1 MKYGTRFISQWF
13 HRTHPFLT
21 FFLLLSF
28 LLHFPT
34 LYLFFPFLFYFS
46 RFLSPPLAPHLLH
59 THKHTHSNNE
69 HSFCSSHCAR
79 YWERDEI
86 YILPSDPSSWR
97 KGEGCI
103 GEQHIVVSSPRVM
116 QSGYGRTGGKLRLS
130 QEGIAKEVLLRS
142 VMSGFIL
149 EEKWTLSDRKWGIFC
164 S

>member
-1 MKYGTRFISQWF
+1 MIPQDPSIFNILSPSLF
-13 HRTHPFLT
+13 SSPFPHSLPL
-21 FFLLLSF
+21 FSFPLLLF
-28 LLHFPT
+28 QIPLTTPG
-34 LYLFFPFLFYFS
+34 
-46 RFLSPPLAPHLLH
+46 PPSLTH
-59 THKHTHSNNE
+59 TQAHTHSNNE